1 MPTTTYFGE
10 LVTTGNTTVN
20 QNTTTQGAFLLFSSN
35 IVPAISGTGD
45 IGAGTP
51 IANAWFTTANVTT
64 TSVPS
69 IRANIANFYPN
80 LIVSNS
86 ITTTN
91 INVVTINAYQSVSTS
106 MIARSGVGIGAAP
119 GAWALYVK
127 GNVYVSNALQSPN
140 VNSFTMNVT
149 TSNIGSLNVTTNVS
163 TLVTGTMTVANTLTV
178 PNVVATSVTT
188 GTLNAATINTV
199 TYTYDTLSTGNITL
213 TGNIFYGED
222 ATKRY
227 IHLVPSASNAS
238 AIKMALAVQS
248 NAMTQ
253 PGKTWWSVSSAP
265 TFGNVSSLTSS
276 NALYSGS
283 VLVPGDEV
291 LFVPGS
297 EGYVGMYNPKTEE
310 FSEISGLGTPLSG
323 FSSGVLLPTGNVFF
337 VPKTSNAG
345 LYNPVAQTYS
355 NVNIKGPFTSG
366 ILTSNGVQLIPSGV
380 PSSVI
385 NYNYST
391 GTVKNVLAL
400 PSVSFTPAFTNVA
413 MSASQNWSS
422 VVWSPELGIFVAV
435 AGNYNLT
442 TTVAATSP
450 DGVTWTARTLPGT
463 ATYWSSVTWSP
474 ELGIFCAVAG
484 AITTTNG
491 NSRTTTRSAISSDGI
506 NWTSVTLPTNAA
518 WTCITWSPN
527 LGIFLIV
534 SGLSNGASLTSPDG
548 VTWTPGTGMN
558 IGGTTSDKYTSVCWS
573 PQLGLFVAS
582 FGCQGG
588 ADRGNS
594 TQDVTNFIVT
604 SPDGINWTT
613 RSIGIDSWPCVTW
626 SPELGIFCA
635 IGGGSTVNGAGS
647 LRSAVFRSKNVAT
660 SVDGTTW
667 TTWTTTLT
675 SNTLPTADYWS
686 HISWSNQL
694 GMFLA
699 VAGGGDKQSA
709 NAAVSKDGN
718 VWTAATLSNTWY
730 WSHTTW
736 SPNTGRFLILG
747 GNKNGETLST
757 PTANTLTLT
766 RTAPVS
772 SGAALLPTGNV
783 IFKMPG
789 EGNLIQFN
797 YTSLTASNITVGAD
811 SYSGLSLVPSGNVV
825 GVPAT
830 GNVLS
835 VDPVTGAASNIRV
848 TGGNV
853 TSLFSSG
860 ATLPYGNVV
869 FVPGLSSNVGMFD
882 SATLTYSNSTR
893 VGSAGLNFS
902 SGTLVPSGQVVFAPW
917 DSQNVAVLNTL
928 TPSTRE
934 ICLSP
939 YFNKF

>member
-10 LVTTGNTTVN
+10 LVTTGNTTMS
-20 QNTTTQGAFLLFSSN
+20 QNLTVQGSFILFSSN
-35 IVPAISGTGD
+35 LVPAISGTGD

-69 IRANIANFYPN
+69 IRANIANFLPN
-80 LIVSNS
+80 LVVSNS
-86 ITTTN
+86 ITTH
-91 INVVTINAYQSVSTS
+91 NVFATTINAYQSISTS
-106 MIARSGVGIGAAP
+106 MIARSSVGVGAAP
-119 GAWALYVK
+119 GAWSLYVN

-149 TSNIGSLNVTTNVS
+149 TSNIGSLNVMTNVS
-163 TLVTGTMTVANTLTV
+163 SIVTGTMALANTLTTG
-178 PNVVATSVTT
+178 NIVATSVTT
-188 GTLNAATINTV
+188 ETLNAATINTV

-238 AIKMALAVQS
+238 VIKMALAVQS

-265 TFGNVSSLTSS
+265 TFGNVSALTSS

-297 EGYVGMYNPKTEE
+297 EGYVGMYKPKTEE

-355 NVNIKGPFTSG
+355 NVAIKGPFTSG
-366 ILTSNGVQLIPSGV
+366 ILTSNGVHLVPSGV
-380 PSSVI
+380 PSNVRS
-385 NYNYST
+385 YNYST
-391 GTVKNVLAL
+391 GTVTNVLAL

-413 MSASQNWSS
+413 MSVSQNWSS
-422 VVWSPELGIFVAV
+422 AVWSPELGIFVAI

-463 ATYWSSVTWSP
+463 ATHWSSVTWSP

-484 AITTTNG
+484 AIQKGQSGTRTTN
-491 NSRTTTRSAISSDGI
+491 RAAISSDGI
-506 NWTSVTLPTNAA
+506 NWTSVTLPSTVA
-518 WTCITWSPN
+518 WTCITWSPDR
-527 LGIFLIV
+527 GIFLIV
-534 SGLSNGASLTSPDG
+534 TAASGGRSAYSSDG
-548 VTWTPGTGMN
+548 IIWTTDTNMSGIATN
-558 IGGTTSDKYTSVCWS
+558 NKFVSVCWS
-573 PQLGLFVAS
+573 PQLGLFCATS
-582 FGCQGG
+582 GCQGG
-588 ADRGNS
+588 QDGGQADREDMTIS
-594 TQDVTNFIVT
+594 LAT
-604 SPDGINWTT
+604 SPNGTT
-613 RSIGIDSWPCVTW
+613 WAGRTIPNDSWPCVTW
-626 SPELGIFCA
+626 CHELGLFCA
-635 IGGGSTVNGAGS
+635 IGGGAATAGGGGTA
-647 LRSAVFRSKNVAT
+647 RRSKNVVT
-660 SVDGTTW
+660 STDGTTW
-667 TTWTTTLT
+667 TTR
-675 SNTLPTADYWS
+675 TLPTADYWG
-686 HISWSNQL
+686 HLSWSSQL

-699 VAGGGDKQSA
+699 VGGGGDQRSA
-709 NAAVSKDGN
+709 NAATSTDG
-718 VWTAATLSNTWY
+718 VTWTAATLSNTWY

-736 SPNTGRFLILG
+736 SPNAGRFLVLG
-747 GNKNGETLST
+747 GNKNGDTSRI
-757 PTANTLTLT
+757 TANTLTVT
-766 RTAPVS
+766 RTALSS
-772 SGAALLPTGNV
+772 SGATLLPTGNI
-783 IFKMPG
+783 IFKKPG
-789 EGNLIQFN
+789 ESNLIQFD
-797 YTSLTASNITVGAD
+797 YTSLAASNIIVGTD
-811 SYSGLSLVPSGNVV
+811 SYSGLSLVPSGNVI

-835 VDPVTGAASNIRV
+835 VDPVAGTASNIRV

-860 ATLPYGNVV
+860 VTLPYGNVV
-869 FVPGLSSNVGMFD
+869 FVPGISANVGMFD
-882 SATLTYSNSTR
+882 SVTLTYSNSTR
-893 VGSAGLNFS
+893 VGSAGLNFM
-902 SGTLVPSGQVVFAPW
+902 SGTLVPSGQIVFAPW

>member
-1 MPTTTYFGE
+1 MPTITYFGE
-10 LVTTGNTTVN
+10 LVTTGNATIN
-20 QNTTTQGAFLLFSSN
+20 QNFTTQGAFMLFSSN
-35 IVPAISGTGD
+35 LVPSVSGTGD

-51 IANAWFTTANVTT
+51 IANAWFTTANVTV

-69 IRANIANFYPN
+69 IRANIANSFPN

-91 INVVTINAYQSVSTS
+91 IVATTLNTYQSVSTS
-106 MIARSGVGIGAAP
+106 MIVRTGVGVGADP
-119 GAWALYVK
+119 GPWALYVN

-140 VNSFTMNVT
+140 VNAFTMNVT
-149 TSNIGSLNVTTNVS
+149 TSNIGSLNVISNVS
-163 TLVTGTMTVANTLTV
+163 SLVTGNIAVANAV
-178 PNVVATSVTT
+178 SVTNVIVT
-188 GTLNAATINTV
+188 AATTSALNAATINTV
-199 TYTYDTLSTGNITL
+199 SLIYDTLSTGNITL
-213 TGNIFYGED
+213 TGNIYYGED

-253 PGKTWWSVSSAP
+253 PGGTWWSVSQAP
-265 TFGNVSSLTSS
+265 TFANISSLTSS

-355 NVNIKGPFTSG
+355 NVAIKGPFTSG
-366 ILTSNGVQLIPSGV
+366 ILTSNGIQLIPSGV
-380 PSSVI
+380 PSNVL
-385 NYNYST
+385 NYNFST
-391 GTVKNVLAL
+391 GAVTNAL
-400 PSVSFTPAFTNVA
+400 TLRSVSFTPAITNVA

-422 VVWSPELGIFVAV
+422 AVWSPELGIFVAV

-442 TTVAATSP
+442 STVAATSP
-450 DGVTWTARTLPGT
+450 DGVTWTARTMPGT

-484 AITTTNG
+484 AIQTAQSGARN
-491 NSRTTTRSAISSDGI
+491 TTRAATSPDGI
-506 NWTSVTLPTNAA
+506 NWTSVTLPTSAA
-518 WTCITWSPN
+518 WTCITWSPD
-527 LGIFLIV
+527 LGIFLVI

-594 TQDVTNFIVT
+594 SQDVTSFIVT
-604 SPDGINWTT
+604 SPDGINWTI

-626 SPELGIFCA
+626 SPELGVFCA
-635 IGGGSTVNGAGS
+635 VGGGSSLRGAGS
-647 LRSAVFRSKNVAT
+647 FFGAVFRSVNVAT
-660 SVDGTTW
+660 SVDGVTW
-667 TTWTTTLT
+667 TT
-675 SNTLPTADYWS
+675 SPVLPAADYWS
-686 HISWSNQL
+686 HVSWSSQL

-699 VAGGGDKQSA
+699 VAGGGDQRSS
-709 NAAVSKDGN
+709 NAAVSKNGS
-718 VWTAATLSNTWY
+718 VWTSVTPSNTWY

-736 SPNTGRFLILG
+736 SPNTGRFLVLG
-747 GNKNGETLST
+747 GNKNSELLST

-766 RTAPVS
+766 RVAKTS
-772 SGAALLPTGNV
+772 SGATLLPTGNV

-789 EGNLIQFN
+789 ESNIIQFN
-797 YTSLTASNITVGAD
+797 YTSLAASNITVGTD
-811 SYSGLSLVPSGNVV
+811 GYSGMMLTPSGNVV

-835 VDPVTGAASNIRV
+835 LNPETGTASNVRV

-860 ATLPYGNVV
+860 VTLPYGNVV
-869 FVPGLSSNVGMFD
+869 FVPGISANVGMFD
-882 SATLTYSNSTR
+882 SATLTYSNSTP
-893 VGSAGLNFS
+893 VGRAGLNFM

>member
-1 MPTTTYFGE
+1 MPTITYFGE
-10 LVTTGNTTVN
+10 LVTTGNATIN
-20 QNTTTQGAFLLFSSN
+20 QNLTVQGSFILFSSN
-35 IVPAISGTGD
+35 LVPAISGTGD

-51 IANAWFTTANVTT
+51 IANAWFTTANVTV

-69 IRANIANFYPN
+69 IRANIANSFPN

-91 INVVTINAYQSVSTS
+91 IVATTLNTYQSVSTS
-106 MIARSGVGIGAAP
+106 MIARTGVGVGADP
-119 GAWALYVK
+119 GPWALYVN

-140 VNSFTMNVT
+140 VNAFTMNVT
-149 TSNIGSLNVTTNVS
+149 TSNIGSLNVISNVS
-163 TLVTGTMTVANTLTV
+163 SLVTGNIAVANAV
-178 PNVVATSVTT
+178 SVTNVIVT
-188 GTLNAATINTV
+188 AATTSALNAATINTV
-199 TYTYDTLSTGNITL
+199 SLIYDTLSTGNITL
-213 TGNIFYGED
+213 TGNIFWGED

-253 PGKTWWSVSSAP
+253 PGKTWWSVSSVP
-265 TFGNVSSLTSS
+265 SFGNASMVTSS

-283 VLVPGDEV
+283 VLIPGDEV

-345 LYNPVAQTYS
+345 MYNPVAQTYS
-355 NVNIKGPFTSG
+355 NVAIKGPFTSG

-380 PSSVI
+380 PSNVL
-385 NYNYST
+385 NYNFST
-391 GTVKNVLAL
+391 GAVTNAL
-400 PSVSFTPAFTNVA
+400 TLRSVSFTPAFTNVA

-422 VVWSPELGIFVAV
+422 AVWSPELGIFVAV

-442 TTVAATSP
+442 STVAATSP
-450 DGVTWTARTLPGT
+450 DGVTWTARTMPGT

-484 AITTTNG
+484 AYQTGTN
-491 NSRTTTRSAISSDGI
+491 NSQNTNRGAISSDGI
-506 NWTSVTLPTNAA
+506 NWTSVTLASTAA
-518 WTCITWSPN
+518 WMSIVWAPELSIFLVVSTLSSGDVITSPN
-527 LGIFLIV
+527 GVNWTARSQAMLGFITGSKFL
-534 SGLSNGASLTSPDG
+534 
-548 VTWTPGTGMN
+548 
-558 IGGTTSDKYTSVCWS
+558 SVCWS
-573 PQLGLFVAS
+573 PTLGLFCAT
-582 FGCQGG
+582 GGGQGG
-588 ADRGNS
+588 SNGGAANAN
-594 TQDVTNFIVT
+594 DVNTTLAT
-604 SPDGINWTT
+604 SPDGINWTGRT
-613 RSIGIDSWPCVTW
+613 IPPDSWPCVIW

-635 IGGGSTVNGAGS
+635 IAGGAASSGAFRTTNIITSPDGVN
-647 LRSAVFRSKNVAT
+647 
-660 SVDGTTW
+660 W
-667 TTWTTTLT
+667 TTR
-675 SNTLPTADYWS
+675 TLPTLDYWG
-686 HISWSNQL
+686 HVAWSGQL

-699 VAGGGDKQSA
+699 VVGGGNQLSA
-709 NAAVSKDGN
+709 NAAISRNGVS
-718 VWTAATLSNTWY
+718 WTAATLSNTWY
-730 WSHTTW
+730 WSYTTW
-736 SPNTGRFLILG
+736 SPNTGRFLVLG
-747 GNKNGETLST
+747 GNKNGST
-757 PTANTLTLT
+757 SRITANTLTLT

-772 SGAALLPTGNV
+772 SGATLLPTGNV

-789 EGNLIQFN
+789 ESNIVQFN
-797 YTSLTASNITVGAD
+797 YTSLAASNITVGTD
-811 SYSGLSLVPSGNVV
+811 GYSGMMLTPSGNVV

-835 VDPVTGAASNIRV
+835 LNPETGTASNVRV

-860 ATLPYGNVV
+860 VTLPYGNVV
-869 FVPGLSSNVGMFD
+869 FVPGISANVGMFD
-882 SATLTYSNSTR
+882 SATLTYSNSTP
-893 VGSAGLNFS
+893 VGAAALNFM